1 MIADFEAELTRAYAE
16 IYQELE
22 EADQEVRRKQ
32 REEYQRYQDIADGI
46 III

>member
-1 MIADFEAELTRAYAE
+1 MIADFETELTKIYMD
-16 IYQELE
+16 IYQDLE
-22 EADQEVRRKQ
+22 ETNQEKRRLQ